1 MAWGTFLGVVIG
13 VYAAYYVLNLLY
25 DLFFSQKR
33 TAAAEGGIHYN
44 MRELMGEEESP
55 EEVQDEFEEEADDYL
70 DEEEEEEFEQE
81 SEEEYE
87 EETISAHPAESM
99 RAAAPALRV
108 EGQGIPLDEF
118 LKEAKSYSS
127 SIF

>member
-13 VYAAYYVLNLLY
+13 VYASYYVLNVLY
-25 DLFFSQKR
+25 DLFFSWKR
-33 TAAAEGGIHYN
+33 NVSAGGGIHYN
-44 MRELMGEEESP
+44 MRDLMGEEESP

-70 DEEEEEEFEQE
+70 DEEEFEQE
-81 SEEEYE
+81 SEEEFE
-87 EETISAHPAESM
+87 EETISANPAERM
-99 RAAAPALRV
+99 TAAAPALRV